1 MNESSNIS
9 PIVNATTAGIGH
21 GFHPSD
27 PPPGE
32 VESDRRPIA
41 GLLMAIEAVLRE
53 QRRVL
58 FQLTQPRQGRLV
70 SDLVFVTLVSSS
82 IYGLVVGTFSGGE
95 QLLTAPVKIAG
106 GLLLSAVIC
115 LPSLYIFSCLSGARA
130 RLSEVC
136 GLLAAFLAM
145 MTILLIGFAPV
156 AWVFSQST
164 ASVAAMGTLHLL
176 FWFIATGFG
185 LRLLERGFRCHGAQ
199 VGMMRIWTI
208 IFLLVA
214 LQMTTALRPLVGT
227 APTLLPATKQ
237 FFVAHWMES
246 FQKQN

>member
-1 MNESSNIS
+1 
-9 PIVNATTAGIGH
+9 
-21 GFHPSD
+21 
-27 PPPGE
+27 
-32 VESDRRPIA
+32 
-41 GLLMAIEAVLRE
+41 
-53 QRRVL
+53 
-58 FQLTQPRQGRLV
+58 
-70 SDLVFVTLVSSS
+70 VTLLSSS
-82 IYGLVVGTFSGGE
+82 IYGLVVGTFSGGD
-95 QLLTAPVKIAG
+95 QLLAAPVKIAG

-136 GLLAAFLAM
+136 GLLVAFLAL

-164 ASVAAMGTLHLL
+164 ASVAAMGALHLL
-176 FWFIATGFG
+176 FWLIATGFG
-185 LRLLERGFRCHGAQ
+185 LRLLSRGFHHFGARD
-199 VGMMRIWTI
+199 GLMRVWTV

-237 FFVAHWMES
+237 FFVAHWAD
-246 FQKQN
+246 FLK